1 MSLALLA
8 GMAAEANAYTVT
20 VTPAD
25 QTTSVG
31 SEISVAVTVGDVFP
45 GGLGSY
51 NLDLSFQGGVLG
63 FDRVVDG
70 MGMGGAFGLTY
81 ALNGDVLSLT
91 DTSLDDVDTLLA
103 SQSASF
109 TLFTVYFDALSEG
122 TSFLRL
128 SGMTLA
134 DAWGVSEW
142 GVSGTDGSVTVQSV
156 SAVPEPG
163 TFPLILLGGIA
174 CVWAGRRNAARAR
187 T

>member
-1 MSLALLA
+1 MSLALFA

-20 VTPAD
+20 VNPAD

-31 SEISVAVTVGDVFP
+31 SEISVSVTVGDLFP

-70 MGMGGAFGLTY
+70 FGMGGAFGLSY
-81 ALNGDVLSLT
+81 ALNGDVLTLA

-103 SQSASF
+103 LQSPSF
-109 TLFTVYFDALSEG
+109 TLFTVYFDALAEG
-122 TSFLRL
+122 TSFLSL
-128 SGMTLA
+128 SGITLA
-134 DAWGVSEW
+134 DAYGIEGAFTST
-142 GVSGTDGSVTVQSV
+142 GGSVTVQSV

-163 TFPLILLGGIA
+163 TLPLVLLGGLA
-174 CVWAGRRNAARAR
+174 CVWAGRRSAARAR